1 MSKNYTQLS
10 LEQRYQI
17 EALWKLGTRQKEIA
31 SVIGVHPSTISREY
45 KRNIAHGGRRT
56 GEYGAE
62 RADLKTR
69 KRHKQKTKQ
78 VVFTERMKLWALEQC
93 TKERWS
99 PEQIAEVGKRSGKC
113 TVSHEWLYQW
123 IWRCK
128 HSHRREDSA
137 YHNMWMMLRHARR
150 RNKRGGKKGSRD
162 LQIPER
168 VCITKRPKVVD
179 KRKRLGD
186 IEMDLM
192 MGKRDKG
199 GAVLVM
205 IDRASLYTQLIK
217 LPDKTAKP
225 LVKKARQRLSQLPFK
240 LRTITMDNDSAF
252 MHHLELK
259 DKLSVKTYFTRPYT
273 SQDKGSVENRIGVVR
288 RFIPKKTDL
297 TTISASQL
305 MIIQN
310 KINSRPVK
318 KFDYLTPNQVLKQKI
333 ALMS

>member
-1 MSKNYTQLS
+1 MSKNYTHLD

-17 EALWKLGTRQKEIA
+17 EALWKLGTKQKEIA
-31 SVIGVHPSTISREY
+31 AIIGVDPSTVSREY

-56 GEYGAE
+56 GEYDAQ

-69 KRHKQKTKQ
+69 KRHKQKPKQ
-78 VVFTERMKLWALEQC
+78 VLFTASMKQWALEQC
-93 TKERWS
+93 TTERWS
-99 PEQIAEVGKRSGKC
+99 PEQIARIGNDTGKC

-128 HSHRREDSA
+128 HSHRREDAA

-150 RNKRGGKKGSRD
+150 RNKRGGAKRSRK

-168 VCITKRPKVVD
+168 VCITKRPKVVQ
-179 KRKRLGD
+179 KRARLGD

-199 GAVLVM
+199 GAILVM
-205 IDRASLYTQLIK
+205 TDRASLYTQLVK

-225 LVKKARQRLSQLPFK
+225 LIKKANKRLRKLPFK

-252 MHHLELK
+252 MYHTELK
-259 DKLSVKTYFTRPYT
+259 GKLSVKTYFTRPYT
-273 SQDKGSVENRIGVVR
+273 SQDKGTVENRIGVIR

-297 TTISASQL
+297 TTVTVSQL
-305 MIIQN
+305 LTIQN
-310 KINSRPVK
+310 KINRRPVK
-318 KFDYLTPNQVLKQKI
+318 KFDYLSPNQVLQKKI

>member
-10 LEQRYQI
+10 RDQRYQI
-17 EALWKLGTRQKEIA
+17 EALWKLGTKQKEIA
-31 SVIGVHPSTISREY
+31 SIIGVHPSTISREY

-56 GEYGAE
+56 GEYSAQRAE
-62 RADLKTR
+62 QKTR
-69 KRHKQKTKQ
+69 KRHKQKAKQ
-78 VVFTERMKLWALEQC
+78 VLFTERMRRWALEKC

-99 PEQIAEVGKRSGKC
+99 PELIAEVGHRTGKC

-128 HSHRREDSA
+128 HSHRREDAA
-137 YHNMWMMLRHARR
+137 YHAMWMMLRHARR
-150 RNKRGGKKGSRD
+150 RNKRGGRKRSRD
-162 LQIPER
+162 LPIPAR
-168 VCITKRPKVVD
+168 VSITKRPKVVQ

-199 GAVLVM
+199 GAILVM
-205 IDRASLYTQLIK
+205 IDRASLHTQLIK

-225 LVKKARQRLSQLPFK
+225 LIKKAKQRLSKLPFK
-240 LRTITMDNDSAF
+240 LHTITMDNDSAF
-252 MHHLELK
+252 MYHTVLK
-259 DKLSVKTYFTRPYT
+259 DTLTVKTYFTRPYT
-273 SQDKGSVENRIGVVR
+273 SQDKGTVENRIGVIR

-297 TTISASQL
+297 TTITASQL
-305 MIIQN
+305 LVIQN
-310 KINSRPVK
+310 KINRRPVK
-318 KFDYLTPNQVLKQKI
+318 KFNYLTPNQVLLQKI

>member
-56 GEYGAE
+56 GEYDAE
-62 RADLKTR
+62 RANLKTG

-78 VVFTERMKLWALEQC
+78 VVFTERMKQWALEQC

-113 TVSHEWLYQW
+113 AVSHEWLYQW

-128 HSHRREDSA
+128 HSHRREDAA

-150 RNKRGGKKGSRD
+150 RSKRGGKKGSRD

-179 KRKRLGD
+179 KRRRLGD

-199 GAVLVM
+199 GAVLVI

-225 LVKKARQRLSQLPFK
+225 LVKKARQRLSKLPFK

-305 MIIQN
+305 MTIQN